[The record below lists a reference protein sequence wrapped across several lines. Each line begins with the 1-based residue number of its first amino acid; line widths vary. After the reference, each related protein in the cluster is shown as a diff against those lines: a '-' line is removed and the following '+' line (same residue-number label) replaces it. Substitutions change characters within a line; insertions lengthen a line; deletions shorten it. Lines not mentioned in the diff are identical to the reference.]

1 MYFKRNVTQV
11 GRFFSIWLFCI
22 LFTYAVVAQGQQE
35 YYQIKIYHIGNADQE
50 KQLDQYLESAY
61 IPALHRAGIGKVGVF
76 YPADVE
82 NGTESADSL
91 IYVLVPFKSLSQF
104 AELDATLAAD
114 KKYLEA
120 GKAYLEAPFNKPP
133 YTRFES
139 ILLHAFAGMPQ
150 LEVPEFA
157 GSGTIYELR
166 SYEAATE
173 KLHLNKVKMFDDGE
187 IEIFDRLGFNAVF
200 YAKVLAGSKMPNLMY
215 MTSFENM
222 ESRNARWESFGNDPG
237 WKKLLSDPQYNN
249 NFLKADVY
257 LLKAKPYSE
266 I

>member
-1 MYFKRNVTQV
+1 MHFKRNVTQI
-11 GRFFSIWLFCI
+11 GLFFSVCLFCT
-22 LFTYAVVAQGQQE
+22 LFTFTVRAQAERE

-50 KQLDQYLESAY
+50 KLIDNYLELAY
-61 IPALHRAGIGKVGVF
+61 LPALHRAGIGKVGVF
-76 YPADVE
+76 YPDDAERGDGSV
-82 NGTESADSL
+82 DSL

-120 GKAYLEAPFNKPP
+120 GKSYLEAPFNNPP
-133 YTRFES
+133 YIRFES
-139 ILLHAFAGMPQ
+139 ILLNAFAGMPE
-150 LEVPEFA
+150 LEVPELA
-157 GSGTIYELR
+157 GSDAIYELR

-173 KLHLNKVKMFDDGE
+173 KLHLNKIKMFDDGE
-187 IEIFDRLGFNAVF
+187 IEIFDRLGFNAIF

-222 ESRNARWESFGNDPG
+222 ESRNAHWESFGNDPG

-249 NFLKADVY
+249 NFLKADVF
-257 LLKAKPYSE
+257 LLKAKPYSD